1 MHYTL
6 LQECIV
12 QPYSAAAGTRASL
25 ESFPLQDLPAVVA
38 MARHLLPADVVVQ
51 VPPNLVHTPAVL
63 LECLAAG
70 ARDLGGISPKD
81 EVCVHVKYLHYT
93 LLHTVLLQLVLQCL

>member
-1 MHYTL
+1 
-6 LQECIV
+6 
-12 QPYSAAAGTRASL
+12 
-25 ESFPLQDLPAVVA
+25 
-38 MARHLLPADVVVQ
+38 MARHILPADVVVQ

-81 EVCVHVKYLHYT
+81 EVRCC
-93 LLHTVLLQLVLQCL
+93 TVLHSTS

>member
-1 MHYTL
+1 MHCTQ

-12 QPYSAAAGTRASL
+12 QPYSAAVGTRASL

-81 EVCVHVKYLHYT
+81 EVCLLT
-93 LLHTVLLQLVLQCL
+93 CTLHTTKKHTA